1 MPCRRDAA
9 ARGACAATFHVSPKH
24 AAARRAD
31 TVCMNPTDPIAAVTH
46 RDPYPYYAAL
56 VDGPPLAFDA
66 TLGLWVASRAAAVT
80 AVLGHP
86 ACRVRPLDAPVPPAL
101 RGTTAGALFGELVR
115 MNDGAMRHD
124 VPKQALRAA
133 FAPIDATALRD
144 RAAQLAARCLP
155 APGDADALN
164 AWCMT
169 MPVCAVADLLGFDD
183 TQLDDIALLVVDF
196 VAALSP
202 LSDAAALARA
212 SDAARQLLDR
222 MTARVAQTH
231 AHDGT
236 LVAAIQQAARASGWQ
251 AGEARV
257 ANLVGLLSQTCE
269 ATAAWLGNALVAWN
283 GEAGGEAAT
292 RTVRDDAALD
302 AFVAEIGRLDSPVQN
317 TRRFVASRTTIEG
330 VTVEAGDAI
339 LVVLAAANRD
349 PAVHRDPHR
358 LMPGRAAGPNFGFGT
373 GPHACPGERIAR
385 AVTAGAFGAW
395 LRAGGETPRDGLVW
409 HYRASTNVRMPKFD
423 AAG

>member
-1 MPCRRDAA
+1 MNP
-9 ARGACAATFHVSPKH
+9 
-24 AAARRAD
+24 
-31 TVCMNPTDPIAAVTH
+31 NPTDPIAAVTH

-66 TLGLWVASRAAAVT
+66 ALGLWVASRAAAVT

-115 MNDGAMRHD
+115 MNDGALRHD
-124 VPKQALRAA
+124 VPKQALRTA
-133 FAPIDATALRD
+133 FAPVDTARLRA
-144 RAAQLAARCLP
+144 RAAQLAARRLP

-169 MPVCAVADLLGFDD
+169 VPVCAVADLLGFDE
-183 TQLDDIALLVVDF
+183 TQLDDIAARVVDF

-212 SDAARQLLDR
+212 SDGARQLLER
-222 MTARVAQTH
+222 MTERVAQTH

-236 LVAAIQQAARASGWQ
+236 LVAAVQQAARASGWQ
-251 AGEARV
+251 ASGALV

-269 ATAAWLGNALVAWN
+269 ATAAWLGNTLAAWN
-283 GEAGGEAAT
+283 GEAETARDAP
-292 RTVRDDAALD
+292 DDAALD
-302 AFVAEIGRLDSPVQN
+302 AFVAEVGRFDAPVQN

-349 PAVHRDPHR
+349 PAAHRDPHR

-373 GPHACPGERIAR
+373 GPHGCPGERIAR
-385 AVTAGAFGAW
+385 AVTAGAFAAW
-395 LRAGGETPRDGLVW
+395 LRAGGWPPRDGLTW
-409 HYRASTNVRMPKFD
+409 NYRASTNVRMPMFD
-423 AAG
+423 AAR

>member
-1 MPCRRDAA
+1 
-9 ARGACAATFHVSPKH
+9 
-24 AAARRAD
+24 
-31 TVCMNPTDPIAAVTH
+31 MNPTDPIAAVTH

-56 VDGPPLAFDA
+56 VDRPSLAFDA

-115 MNDGAMRHD
+115 MNDGALRHD
-124 VPKQALRAA
+124 VPKQALRTA
-133 FAPIDATALRD
+133 FAPIDTAALRD
-144 RAAQLAARCLP
+144 RAAQLATRRLP

-169 MPVCAVADLLGFDD
+169 VPVCAVADLLGFDE
-183 TQLDDIALLVVDF
+183 TQLDDIAARVVDF

-212 SDAARQLLDR
+212 SDGARQLLDR
-222 MTARVAQTH
+222 MTERVAQTH

-236 LVAAIQQAARASGWQ
+236 LVAAVQQAARASGWQ
-251 AGEARV
+251 ASGALV

-269 ATAAWLGNALVAWN
+269 ATAAWLGNALAAWN
-283 GEAGGEAAT
+283 GEAQAA
-292 RTVRDDAALD
+292 RVAPDDAALD
-302 AFVAEIGRLDSPVQN
+302 AFVAEVGRFDSPVQN
-317 TRRFVASRTTIEG
+317 TRRFVAARTTIEG
-330 VTVEAGDAI
+330 VPVEAGDAI

-349 PAVHRDPHR
+349 PAVYRDPHR
-358 LMPGRAAGPNFGFGT
+358 LMPGRALGPNFGFGT
-373 GPHACPGERIAR
+373 GPHGCPGERIAR

-395 LRAGGETPRDGLVW
+395 LRAGGWPPRDGLKW
-409 HYRASTNVRMPKFD
+409 NYRASTNVRMPKFD
-423 AAG
+423 ATR

>member
-1 MPCRRDAA
+1 
-9 ARGACAATFHVSPKH
+9 
-24 AAARRAD
+24 
-31 TVCMNPTDPIAAVTH
+31 MNPTDPIAAVTH
-46 RDPYPYYAAL
+46 RNPYPYYAAL

-66 TLGLWVASRAAAVT
+66 TLGLWVASRATAVT

-115 MNDGAMRHD
+115 MNDGASRHD
-124 VPKQALRAA
+124 VPKQALRTA
-133 FAPIDATALRD
+133 FAPIDTDALRI
-144 RAAQLAARCLP
+144 RAAQLAARRLP

-169 MPVCAVADLLGFDD
+169 VPVCAVADLLGFDE
-183 TQLDDIALLVVDF
+183 TQLDDIAAQVVDF

-222 MTARVAQTH
+222 MTERVAQTH

-236 LVAAIQQAARASGWQ
+236 LVAAVQQAARAAGWQ
-251 AGEARV
+251 ASGALV

-269 ATAAWLGNALVAWN
+269 ATAAWLGNALVAWD
-283 GEAGGEAAT
+283 GDAQAA
-292 RTVRDDAALD
+292 RVAPDDATLD
-302 AFVAEIGRLDSPVQN
+302 AFVAEVGRFDSPVQN
-317 TRRFVASRTTIEG
+317 TRRFVAARTTIEG

-358 LMPGRAAGPNFGFGT
+358 LMPGRAAGSNFGFGT
-373 GPHACPGERIAR
+373 GPHGCPGERIAR
-385 AVTAGAFGAW
+385 AVTTGAFGAW
-395 LRAGGETPRDGLVW
+395 LRAGGWAPRDRLAW
-409 HYRASTNVRMPKFD
+409 DYRASTNVRMPMFD
-423 AAG
+423 AAR

>member
-1 MPCRRDAA
+1 
-9 ARGACAATFHVSPKH
+9 
-24 AAARRAD
+24 
-31 TVCMNPTDPIAAVTH
+31 MNPTDPIAAVTH

-80 AVLGHP
+80 AVLGDP

-115 MNDGAMRHD
+115 MNDGALRHD
-124 VPKQALRAA
+124 VPKQALRTA
-133 FAPIDATALRD
+133 FAPIDTAALRD
-144 RAAQLAARCLP
+144 RATQLAARRLP
-155 APGDADALN
+155 TPDDAGALN

-169 MPVCAVADLLGFDD
+169 VPVCAVADLLGFDE
-183 TQLDDIALLVVDF
+183 TQLDDIAAQVVDF

-212 SDAARQLLDR
+212 SAAARQLLDR
-222 MTARVAQTH
+222 MTARVAQSH

-236 LVAAIQQAARASGWQ
+236 LVAAVQQAARASGWQ
-251 AGEARV
+251 ASGALV

-269 ATAAWLGNALVAWN
+269 ATAAWLGNTLVAWS
-283 GEAGGEAAT
+283 GDAGASAA
-292 RTVRDDAALD
+292 RVVPDDAALD
-302 AFVAEIGRLDSPVQN
+302 AFVAEVGRFDSPVQN

-358 LMPGRAAGPNFGFGT
+358 FMPGRAAGPNFGFGT
-373 GPHACPGERIAR
+373 GPHGCPGERIAR

-395 LRAGGETPRDGLVW
+395 LRAGGVAPHDGLAW
-409 HYRASTNVRMPKFD
+409 DYRASTNVRMPKFD
-423 AAG
+423 AAR

>member
-1 MPCRRDAA
+1 
-9 ARGACAATFHVSPKH
+9 
-24 AAARRAD
+24 
-31 TVCMNPTDPIAAVTH
+31 MNPTDPIAAVTH

-86 ACRVRPLDAPVPPAL
+86 VCRVRPLDAPVPPAL

-115 MNDGAMRHD
+115 MNDGASRHD
-124 VPKQALRAA
+124 VPKQALRTA
-133 FAPIDATALRD
+133 FAPIDTDALRI
-144 RAAQLAARCLP
+144 RAAQLAARRLP

-169 MPVCAVADLLGFDD
+169 LPVCAVADLLGFDE
-183 TQLDDIALLVVDF
+183 TQLDDIAAQVVDF

-222 MTARVAQTH
+222 MTERVAQTH

-236 LVAAIQQAARASGWQ
+236 LVAAVQQAARASGWQ
-251 AGEARV
+251 ASGALV

-269 ATAAWLGNALVAWN
+269 ATAAWLGNALVAWD
-283 GEAGGEAAT
+283 GEAQAT
-292 RTVRDDAALD
+292 RVAPDDATLD
-302 AFVAEIGRLDSPVQN
+302 AFVAEVGRFDSPVQN
-317 TRRFVASRTTIEG
+317 TRRFVAARTTIEG

-373 GPHACPGERIAR
+373 GPHGCPGERIAR
-385 AVTAGAFGAW
+385 AVTTGAFGAW
-395 LRAGGETPRDGLVW
+395 LRAGGWAPRDRLAW
-409 HYRASTNVRMPKFD
+409 HYRTSTNVRMPMFD
-423 AAG
+423 AAR

>member
-1 MPCRRDAA
+1 
-9 ARGACAATFHVSPKH
+9 
-24 AAARRAD
+24 
-31 TVCMNPTDPIAAVTH
+31 MNPTDPIAAVTH

-80 AVLGHP
+80 TVLGHP

-115 MNDGAMRHD
+115 MNDGPSRHD
-124 VPKQALRAA
+124 VPKQALRTA
-133 FAPIDATALRD
+133 FAPIDTDALRT
-144 RAAQLAARCLP
+144 RAAQLAERRLP

-169 MPVCAVADLLGFDD
+169 VPVCAVADLLGFDE
-183 TQLDDIALLVVDF
+183 TQLDDIAVQVVDF

-222 MTARVAQTH
+222 MTERVAQTH

-236 LVAAIQQAARASGWQ
+236 LVAAVQQAARAAGWQ
-251 AGEARV
+251 ASGALV

-283 GEAGGEAAT
+283 GEAQAA
-292 RTVRDDAALD
+292 RVAPDDATLD
-302 AFVAEIGRLDSPVQN
+302 AFVAEVGRFDSPVQN

-358 LMPGRAAGPNFGFGT
+358 LMPGRAAGPNYGFGT
-373 GPHACPGERIAR
+373 GPHGCPGERIAR
-385 AVTAGAFGAW
+385 AVTTGAFGAW
-395 LRAGGETPRDGLVW
+395 LRAGGWAPRDRLAW
-409 HYRASTNVRMPKFD
+409 HYRASTNVRMPTFD
-423 AAG
+423 AAR

>member
-1 MPCRRDAA
+1 
-9 ARGACAATFHVSPKH
+9 
-24 AAARRAD
+24 
-31 TVCMNPTDPIAAVTH
+31 MNPTDPIAAVTH

-66 TLGLWVASRAAAVT
+66 SLGLWVASRAATVT

-115 MNDGAMRHD
+115 MNDGALRHD
-124 VPKQALRAA
+124 VPKAALRAA
-133 FAPIDATALRD
+133 LSPVETGALRE
-144 RAAQLAARCLP
+144 RAEQLAARRLR
-155 APGDADALN
+155 APDDADALN

-169 MPVCAVADLLGFDD
+169 VPVCAVADLLGFDEA
-183 TQLDDIALLVVDF
+183 QLDDIAALVVDF

-212 SDAARQLLDR
+212 SDGARQLLAR
-222 MTARVAQTH
+222 MTERVAQTH

-236 LVAAIQQAARASGWQ
+236 LVAAVQQAARASGWQ
-251 AGEARV
+251 ASGALV

-269 ATAAWLGNALVAWN
+269 ATAAWLGNTLVAWN
-283 GEAGGEAAT
+283 GEAQAARGAPDAAT
-292 RTVRDDAALD
+292 LD
-302 AFVAEIGRLDSPVQN
+302 AFVAEVGRFDAPVQN
-317 TRRFVASRTTIEG
+317 TRRFVASRTTIDG

-349 PAVHRDPHR
+349 PAVYPDAHR
-358 LMPGRAAGPNFGFGT
+358 LLPGRESGPNFGFGS
-373 GPHACPGERIAR
+373 GPHGCPGERIAR

-395 LRAGGETPRDGLVW
+395 LRAGGWPPRGGLAW
-409 HYRASTNVRMPKFD
+409 DYRASTNVRMPKFD
-423 AAG
+423 AAR

>member
-1 MPCRRDAA
+1 MN
-9 ARGACAATFHVSPKH
+9 S
-24 AAARRAD
+24 
-31 TVCMNPTDPIAAVTH
+31 NPTDPIAAVTH

-66 TLGLWVASRAAAVT
+66 TLGLWVASRAATVT

-115 MNDGAMRHD
+115 MNDGASRHD
-124 VPKQALRAA
+124 VPKQALRTAL
-133 FAPIDATALRD
+133 APVDTGKLRD
-144 RAAQLAARCLP
+144 RAAQLAARRLP

-169 MPVCAVADLLGFDD
+169 VPVCAVADLLGFDE
-183 TQLDDIALLVVDF
+183 TQLDDVAARVVDF

-212 SDAARQLLDR
+212 SDGARQLLDR
-222 MTARVAQTH
+222 MTERVAQTH

-236 LVAAIQQAARASGWQ
+236 LVAAVQQAARASGW
-251 AGEARV
+251 EASGALV

-269 ATAAWLGNALVAWN
+269 ATAAWLGNTLVAWN
-283 GEAGGEAAT
+283 GEAETARVAP
-292 RTVRDDAALD
+292 DDAALD
-302 AFVAEIGRLDSPVQN
+302 TFVAEVGRFDAPVQN

-330 VTVEAGDAI
+330 VTVDAGDAI

-358 LMPGRAAGPNFGFGT
+358 LMPDRAAGTNFGFGT
-373 GPHACPGERIAR
+373 GPHGCPGERIAR
-385 AVTAGAFGAW
+385 AVTAGAFAAW
-395 LRAGGETPRDGLVW
+395 LRAGGWPPRGGLTW
-409 HYRASTNVRMPKFD
+409 NYRASTNVRMPTFD
-423 AAG
+423 AAR

>member
-1 MPCRRDAA
+1 MPGTR
-9 ARGACAATFHVSPKH
+9 AATFHVSPKH
-24 AAARRAD
+24 AAVRCPD

-115 MNDGAMRHD
+115 MNDGVLRHD
-124 VPKQALRAA
+124 VPKQALRTA
-133 FAPIDATALRD
+133 FAPIDPAALRD
-144 RAAQLAARCLP
+144 RAAQVAARRLP
-155 APGDADALN
+155 APGDAGALN

-169 MPVCAVADLLGFDD
+169 VPVCAVADLLGFDE
-183 TQLDDIALLVVDF
+183 TQLDGIAAQVVDF

-212 SDAARQLLDR
+212 SDAARALLDR
-222 MTARVAQTH
+222 MTERVARTH

-236 LVAAIQQAARASGWQ
+236 LVAAVQQAARASGWQ
-251 AGEARV
+251 ASGALV

-269 ATAAWLGNALVAWN
+269 ATAAWLGNTLVAWH
-283 GEAGGEAAT
+283 GEAGANAARVT
-292 RTVRDDAALD
+292 PDDAALD
-302 AFVAEIGRLDSPVQN
+302 AFVGEVGRFDSPVQN
-317 TRRFVASRTTIEG
+317 TRRFVASRSTIEG

-349 PAVHRDPHR
+349 PAVHRDPQR
-358 LMPGRAAGPNFGFGT
+358 FMPGRAAGPNFGFGT
-373 GPHACPGERIAR
+373 GPHGCPGARIAR
-385 AVTAGAFGAW
+385 AVTAGAFGA
-395 LRAGGETPRDGLVW
+395 GCVPPRDGLAW
-409 HYRASTNVRMPKFD
+409 DYRASTNVRMPKFD
-423 AAG
+423 AAR

>member
-1 MPCRRDAA
+1 
-9 ARGACAATFHVSPKH
+9 
-24 AAARRAD
+24 
-31 TVCMNPTDPIAAVTH
+31 MNPTDPIAAVTH
-46 RDPYPYYAAL
+46 RNPYPYYAAL

-66 TLGLWVASRAAAVT
+66 TLGLWVASRATAVT

-115 MNDGAMRHD
+115 MNDGASRHD
-124 VPKQALRAA
+124 VPKQALRTA
-133 FAPIDATALRD
+133 FAPIDTDALRI
-144 RAAQLAARCLP
+144 RAAQLAARRLP

-169 MPVCAVADLLGFDD
+169 VPVCAVADLLGFDE
-183 TQLDDIALLVVDF
+183 TQLDDIAAQVVDF

-222 MTARVAQTH
+222 MTERVAQTH

-236 LVAAIQQAARASGWQ
+236 LVAAVQQAARAAGWQ
-251 AGEARV
+251 ASGALV

-269 ATAAWLGNALVAWN
+269 ATAAWLGNALVAWD
-283 GEAGGEAAT
+283 GDAQAA
-292 RTVRDDAALD
+292 RVAPDDATLD
-302 AFVAEIGRLDSPVQN
+302 AFVAEVGRFDSPVQN
-317 TRRFVASRTTIEG
+317 TRRFVAARTTIEG

-373 GPHACPGERIAR
+373 GPHGCPGERIAR
-385 AVTAGAFGAW
+385 AVTTGAFGAW
-395 LRAGGETPRDGLVW
+395 LRAGGWAPRDRLAW
-409 HYRASTNVRMPKFD
+409 DYRASTNVRMPMFD
-423 AAG
+423 AAR

>member
-1 MPCRRDAA
+1 MRDA
-9 ARGACAATFHVSPKH
+9 RAATFHASPKL
-24 AAARRAD
+24 AAARYAD
-31 TVCMNPTDPIAAVTH
+31 TVRMNPTDPIAAVTH

-115 MNDGAMRHD
+115 MNDGTLRHD
-124 VPKQALRAA
+124 VPKQALRTA
-133 FAPIDATALRD
+133 FAPIDTAALHA
-144 RAAQLAARCLP
+144 RAAQLAARRLP
-155 APGDADALN
+155 APGDAGALN

-169 MPVCAVADLLGFDD
+169 VPVCAVADLLGFDE
-183 TQLDDIALLVVDF
+183 TQLDDIAARVVDF

-202 LSDAAALARA
+202 LSDTVALARA

-222 MTARVAQTH
+222 MTERVAQTH

-236 LVAAIQQAARASGWQ
+236 LVAAVQQAARASGWQ
-251 AGEARV
+251 GSGAMI

-283 GEAGGEAAT
+283 GEAGAGAAHA
-292 RTVRDDAALD
+292 VLDDAALD
-302 AFVAEIGRLDSPVQN
+302 AFVAEVGRFDSPVQN

-358 LMPGRAAGPNFGFGT
+358 FMPVRTAGPNFGFGT
-373 GPHACPGERIAR
+373 GPHGCPGERIAR
-385 AVTAGAFGAW
+385 AVTAGSFGAW
-395 LRAGGETPRDGLVW
+395 LRAGGGLPHDGLAW
-409 HYRASTNVRMPKFD
+409 DYRASTNVRMPKFD
-423 AAG
+423 AVR

>member
-1 MPCRRDAA
+1 
-9 ARGACAATFHVSPKH
+9 
-24 AAARRAD
+24 
-31 TVCMNPTDPIAAVTH
+31 MNPTDPIAAVTH

-115 MNDGAMRHD
+115 MNDGALRHD
-124 VPKQALRAA
+124 VPKQALRTA
-133 FAPIDATALRD
+133 FAPIDTAALRD
-144 RAAQLAARCLP
+144 RATQLAARRLP
-155 APGDADALN
+155 PPGDADALN
-164 AWCMT
+164 TWCMT
-169 MPVCAVADLLGFDD
+169 VPVCAVADLLGFDE
-183 TQLDDIALLVVDF
+183 TQLDAIAAQVVDF

-212 SDAARQLLDR
+212 SAAARQLLDR

-231 AHDGT
+231 AQDGT
-236 LVAAIQQAARASGWQ
+236 LVAAVQQAARAAGWQ
-251 AGEARV
+251 ASGALV

-269 ATAAWLGNALVAWN
+269 ASAAWLGNVLVAWN
-283 GEAGGEAAT
+283 GGAEAGVGAACG
-292 RTVRDDAALD
+292 VPGDAALD
-302 AFVAEIGRLDSPVQN
+302 AFVAEVGRFDSPVQN

-358 LMPGRAAGPNFGFGT
+358 LMPARAAGPNFGFGT
-373 GPHACPGERIAR
+373 GPHGCPGERIAR

-395 LRAGGETPRDGLVW
+395 LRTGVGPRHDALAW
-409 HYRASTNVRMPKFD
+409 HYRASTNVRMPTFD
-423 AAG
+423 AAA

>member
-1 MPCRRDAA
+1 
-9 ARGACAATFHVSPKH
+9 
-24 AAARRAD
+24 
-31 TVCMNPTDPIAAVTH
+31 MNPTDPIAAVTH

-66 TLGLWVASRAAAVT
+66 TLGLWIASRAAAVT

-115 MNDGAMRHD
+115 MNDGPSRHD

-133 FAPIDATALRD
+133 FAPIDTDALRA
-144 RAAQLAARCLP
+144 RADALAARRLP
-155 APGDADALN
+155 AAGDADALN

-169 MPVCAVADLLGFDD
+169 VPVCAVADLLGFDE
-183 TQLDDIALLVVDF
+183 TQLDDIAARVVAF

-212 SDAARQLLDR
+212 SDAARHLLDR
-222 MTARVAQTH
+222 MTERVAQSH

-236 LVAAIQQAARASGWQ
+236 LVAAVQQAARASGWH
-251 AGEARV
+251 ASGTLV

-269 ATAAWLGNALVAWN
+269 ATAAWLGNALVAWD
-283 GEAGGEAAT
+283 GEAGAAP
-292 RTVRDDAALD
+292 DAAALD
-302 AFVAEIGRLDSPVQN
+302 AFVAEVGRFDTPVQN
-317 TRRFVASRTTIEG
+317 TRRFVAARTTIEG
-330 VTVEAGDAI
+330 VSVEAGDAI

-358 LMPGRAAGPNFGFGT
+358 LMPGRPAGPNFGFGT
-373 GPHACPGERIAR
+373 GPHGCPGERIAR
-385 AVTAGAFGAW
+385 AVAAGAFAAW
-395 LRAGGETPRDGLVW
+395 LRADGWPPRDALKW
-409 HYRASTNVRMPKFD
+409 DYRASTNVRIPKFD
-423 AAG
+423 AMR